1 MKLALRFVYSSNAH
15 GILTFV
21 RGFMGI
27 RVRVLL
33 AAIAGALLA
42 TLGVGAALAVTPNDV
57 QYNETTTTAT
67 TATTTTAGAN
77 TTTAA
82 TTAAATTTEAQ
93 GAAKGKFKPPAAKA
107 SGGLT
112 PAKTTG
118 TLPFTGLDLG
128 LALLAAGLLLA
139 GGFALRKFGRK
150 SDGSTL

>member
-1 MKLALRFVYSSNAH
+1 
-15 GILTFV
+15 
-21 RGFMGI
+21 MGI

-57 QYNETTTTAT
+57 QYNETTTT